1 MNGMKKTT
9 YLVLVFALFVIEEG
23 ICLHAWGGVNEDVEG
38 GEEQVT
44 TPKEN
49 YHISTLSRK
58 LLAFPGYNN
67 NTGSDLVPGTDPGFG
82 FGSGS
87 NMGSGSSM
95 GSNTDLVPDANPDPR
110 FNFGSGPNMGSGSST
125 DLVLDANPIS
135 GTGTGSS
142 FTIGPGGPGCSTLDI
157 LVDQF
162 ASGTLWNGIPTYTVI
177 ITNTCFAGSNGTGSC
192 TFSDIHLSC
201 GWFSSY
207 ILVNPD
213 VFHRIAY
220 NDCLLKNGGNLN
232 PKEAVSFVYAD
243 SFPYP
248 LSVTS
253 ATC

>member
-1 MNGMKKTT
+1 MNGMKKCT

-23 ICLHAWGGVNEDVEG
+23 IYLHAWGGVNEDVE
-38 GEEQVT
+38 EQVT
-44 TPKEN
+44 TPKAN

-67 NTGSDLVPGTDPGFG
+67 STGSDLVPGTDPGFG

-87 NMGSGSSM
+87 NIGSGSSM

-125 DLVLDANPIS
+125 DLVPDANPGL
-135 GTGTGSS
+135 GTGTGAGST
-142 FTIGPGGPGCSTLDI
+142 FRIGPRGPGCSTLDI
-157 LVDQF
+157 LVDQA
-162 ASGTLWNGIPTYTVI
+162 ASGTLSNGIPTYTVI
-177 ITNTCFAGSNGTGSC
+177 ITNTCFAGSDGTGKC

-201 GWFSSY
+201 GWFSSF

-213 VFHRIAY
+213 VFRRIAY
-220 NDCLLKNGGNLN
+220 DDCLLKNGGNLN
-232 PKEAVSFVYAD
+232 PNEVVSFVYAD
-243 SFPYP
+243 SFAYP